1 MFTFIKSDS
10 FNEKM
15 KLKLEEK
22 GVIPV
27 VLFSIEVGKSQF
39 VKNNVEQ
46 ILIEKKRL
54 NPKYSAIKVI
64 LREINNSTA
73 GIVNN
78 LKRDFDLVIGFGG
91 LNKINRFFLE
101 NTQVDF
107 LLDPQN
113 SFYLNKH
120 DFIHH
125 FNGGLNHVLCKM
137 GQTREIDFIYSLN
150 FFDFY
155 KHQVP
160 KEIGRVNQNLMF
172 HNKYKNDVYLNFIVK
187 TINQIKS
194 SDEVLR
200 ILEFFD
206 MSTINRKNS
215 VDVVEKK
222 IMRNKFKKSDN
233 FICDGIEKID

>member
-125 FNGGLNHVLCKM
+125 FNFILNHVLCKM